1 MKKNYNSSDKREDHY
16 KGRKSNESGSATGS
30 DNRRNENEGSR
41 GKSAGK
47 RIPFK
52 GFKEDDR
59 DSRPQRSEDRG
70 ESGSR
75 DNRRNDRSDD
85 RRSNSSRDDRRPQR
99 SDERRPHNP
108 RDERRTERSDEGRP
122 HNSRDERRTER
133 SDERRP
139 HSSRDERRT
148 DRSDDTRPS
157 HGKWEDKQER
167 RDDTRGKSESKRG
180 SDDRER
186 PLPKRRK
193 DDRRPDFRQRKEANR
208 DSTRLNKYLAHA
220 GICSRR
226 EADTL
231 ILAGLVKV
239 NGTVVMEMGHQV
251 KPSDEVRYNGSLIKS
266 EKNVYVL
273 LNKPKGF
280 ITTVDDPKARKTVM
294 DLVRGACRE
303 RIYPVG
309 RLDRQTTG
317 LLLFTNDGDLADKL
331 LHPSKGA
338 RKIYEAVLDKPLT
351 QADLVK
357 IQNGLVLDDGPV
369 NVDSIAYVMDKDKRH
384 IGLELHI
391 GRNRIVR
398 RIFAHLGYEVIKLD
412 RVSFA
417 GLNKKRLPRGQ
428 FRLLTDKEVDFLR
441 MR

>member
-1 MKKNYNSSDKREDHY
+1 
-16 KGRKSNESGSATGS
+16 
-30 DNRRNENEGSR
+30 
-41 GKSAGK
+41 
-47 RIPFK
+47 
-52 GFKEDDR
+52 
-59 DSRPQRSEDRG
+59 
-70 ESGSR
+70 
-75 DNRRNDRSDD
+75 
-85 RRSNSSRDDRRPQR
+85 
-99 SDERRPHNP
+99 
-108 RDERRTERSDEGRP
+108 
-122 HNSRDERRTER
+122 
-133 SDERRP
+133 
-139 HSSRDERRT
+139 
-148 DRSDDTRPS
+148 
-157 HGKWEDKQER
+157 
-167 RDDTRGKSESKRG
+167 
-180 SDDRER
+180 
-186 PLPKRRK
+186 
-193 DDRRPDFRQRKEANR
+193 
-208 DSTRLNKYLAHA
+208 LNKYLAHA

-251 KPSDEVRYNGSLIKS
+251 KPGDEVRYNGSLIKS